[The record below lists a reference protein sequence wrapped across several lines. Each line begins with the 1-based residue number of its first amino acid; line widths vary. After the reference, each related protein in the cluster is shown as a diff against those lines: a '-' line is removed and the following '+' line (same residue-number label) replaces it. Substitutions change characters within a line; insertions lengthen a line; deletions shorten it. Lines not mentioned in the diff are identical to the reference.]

1 MGNFF
6 SQIPPTLFS
15 FPYPYLP
22 HVICSSSIATRH
34 APSSP
39 LSSSG
44 QPAIRLRFFSASL
57 KYLTHVHP
65 PAQPFSF
72 ISSSS
77 YPVNSQPLVPSPF
90 SSTQPWTSLRLL
102 SCSPALLCRPR
113 PSSSAGSFLPPSS
126 AALSWRLGPREQPSA
141 RLCSSLLASTSSDRA
156 L

>member
-6 SQIPPTLFS
+6 SQISPTLFS

-22 HVICSSSIATRH
+22 HVICSSSITTRH

-77 YPVNSQPLVPSPF
+77 YPVNSQPLVPSPAR
-90 SSTQPWTSLRLL
+90 SLGHRFV
-102 SCSPALLCRPR
+102 SAARR
-113 PSSSAGSFLPPSS
+113 RSSAGHAQLLSS
-126 AALSWRLGPREQPSA
+126 GPCSQLGPAFLSPS
-141 RLCSSLLASTSSDRA
+141 RLLFSTSSPWPMFRA
-156 L
+156 NLSLASAVVA